1 MMKVGIAGW
10 GTYIPRFRIS
20 TREIAR
26 VWGDDPLRIRDLY
39 LIDEKTVENYDE
51 DAVTMAVEAARRALR
66 RSEIPES
73 DIDCVFVGTESKPY
87 AVKPIASILIDAL
100 GLRYDVQAVD
110 AEFACKAASDMLIL
124 TALAIKS
131 GRYRHGLVVGTDA
144 SQGEPG
150 EHLDYSASAGAVAYV
165 LTSSLD
171 KACAIIEDFYCYC
184 SDTPDFWRRD
194 GSPFPVHGEGFTG
207 EPAYFRHIVSAAR
220 GLMQKLNLRPE
231 DFDYAV
237 FHQPNTR
244 FPLRVASILGFP
256 IEKVRPG
263 IVVDR
268 IGNTYNASALL
279 GLAKVLEI
287 AKPGARILVV
297 TYGSG
302 AGSNAFSIVV
312 TDNIERKRGLA
323 DTLAQQLETKIMIDY
338 SLNLRFRKLI
348 KVLHQT

>member
-1 MMKVGIAGW
+1 MRAGIAGW

-51 DAVTMAVEAARRALR
+51 DAVTMAVEAARRALAR
-66 RSEIPES
+66 AEISPR
-73 DIDCVFVGTESKPY
+73 DVDCVFVGTESKPY
-87 AVKPIASILIDAL
+87 AVKPVASILIDAL

-110 AEFACKAASDMLIL
+110 AEFACKAASDMMLL
-124 TALAIKS
+124 TALAIEA
-131 GRYRHGLVVGTDA
+131 GRYKHGLVVGSDA

-165 LTSSLD
+165 LTGD
-171 KACAIIEDFYCYC
+171 REKMCAEIEGFYSYC

-207 EPAYFRHIVSAAR
+207 EPAYFRHIIAAAR
-220 GLMQKLNLRPE
+220 GLMEKLGLKPN
-231 DFDYAV
+231 DFDYVV

-244 FPLRVASILGFP
+244 FPLRVASVLGFP
-256 IEKVRPG
+256 IDKAKPG

-287 AKPGARILVV
+287 AKPGSRILVV

-302 AGSNAFSIVV
+302 AGSNAISLVV
-312 TDNIERKRGLA
+312 TDKIEHKRELA
-323 DTLAQQLETKIMIDY
+323 DKLSEQLEKKILIDY
-338 SLNLRFRKLI
+338 SMNLRFRKLI
-348 KVLHQT
+348 KMLHSG

>member
-1 MMKVGIAGW
+1 MRAGIAGW

-51 DAVTMAVEAARRALR
+51 DAVTMAVEAARRALAR
-66 RSEIPES
+66 AEIS
-73 DIDCVFVGTESKPY
+73 ARDIDCVFVGTESKPY
-87 AVKPIASILIDAL
+87 AVKPVASILIDAL

-110 AEFACKAASDMLIL
+110 AEFACKAASDMLLL
-124 TALAIKS
+124 TALAIEAGK
-131 GRYRHGLVVGTDA
+131 YKHGLVVGSDA

-165 LTSSLD
+165 LTGD
-171 KACAIIEDFYCYC
+171 VTKMCAQIEDFYSYC

-207 EPAYFRHIVSAAR
+207 EPAYFRHIVAAAR
-220 GLMQKLNLRPE
+220 GLMEKLGLRPD

-244 FPLRVASILGFP
+244 FPLRVASLLGFP
-256 IEKVRPG
+256 IEKVKPG

-287 AKPGARILVV
+287 AKPGSRILVV

-302 AGSNAFSIVV
+302 AGSNAISLLV
-312 TDNIERKRGLA
+312 TDRIVQKRDLA
-323 DTLAQQLETKIMIDY
+323 EKLSEQLEKKILIDY
-338 SLNLRFRKLI
+338 SMNLRFRKLI
-348 KVLHQT
+348 KMLHSG